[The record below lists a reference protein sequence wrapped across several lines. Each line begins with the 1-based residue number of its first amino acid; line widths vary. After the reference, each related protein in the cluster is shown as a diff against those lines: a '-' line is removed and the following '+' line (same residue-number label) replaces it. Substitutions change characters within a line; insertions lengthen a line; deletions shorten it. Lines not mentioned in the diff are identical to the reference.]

1 MQKRQQQTFE
11 TQAKDNMKNDVKKC
25 AFRQTQRCTK
35 HQCKDDVDWIN
46 HCTTIGEKS
55 NTENPRKTRW
65 DSRVQGWKNCRKTIM
80 GKLAYP
86 GLYNYKST
94 ANQPW
99 MPPPE
104 QVCTDRQTTQEH
116 NASSP
121 IYWMGAYT
129 RLPSVGF
136 WSWSR
141 FLAISLQ
148 VKWVIHPAV
157 GCHYFPLGPQLPS
170 QPLILLLGEQ
180 RHDGCEQFA

>member
-46 HCTTIGEKS
+46 RCTTIGEKS
-55 NTENPRKTRW
+55 NTGSPRKTRW
-65 DSRVQGWKNCRKTIM
+65 DSRVQGRKNGRKTII

-104 QVCTDRQTTQEH
+104 QVCTDRQTTPKH

-121 IYWMGAYT
+121 IYWMVKGSLYSTTERRVLELIPVLGNQPAGEVSHT
-129 RLPSVGF
+129 PSGRLPLLSA
-136 WSWSR
+136 R
-141 FLAISLQ
+141 PTIRLA
-148 VKWVIHPAV
+148 A
-157 GCHYFPLGPQLPS
+157 
-170 QPLILLLGEQ
+170 
-180 RHDGCEQFA
+180 